1 MKSKNFKSNVLA
13 YCKVVESRLDEDF
26 NGNWINESD
35 YNYLKNN
42 TIKISIKC
50 VKELK
55 DSMPLENELKMIDK
69 NIKEV
74 LNEKPIIDE
83 QRKKEIFNELIDYV
97 SEHCPTE
104 EDEYYA
110 FRHIIGLSKD
120 EIRELG
126 IYFEKSYEELEEQ
139 ESEEL

>member
-1 MKSKNFKSNVLA
+1 MNSKNFKSNVLA
-13 YCKVVESRLDEDF
+13 YCKVVESRLDEDY

-35 YNYLKNN
+35 YKYLKDN

-55 DSMPLENELKMIDK
+55 DSMTLEDELKMVDK

-74 LNEKPIIDE
+74 LSEKPVINEK
-83 QRKKEIFNELIDYV
+83 RKNEIFNELISYV
-97 SEHCPTE
+97 SEHCATE

-110 FRHIIGLSKD
+110 FKHIIGLTK
-120 EIRELG
+120 EEMAELNLC
-126 IYFEKSYEELEEQ
+126 FEKNYEELEE